1 MGVTDVEADANA
13 VEVAGA
19 EDLEDVFGRGD
30 VVLEIFDED
39 ADAEGVSEGLKVFD
53 GGEGVFECA
62 GVPGIVLLAKVKNAG
77 VDGDL
82 FSRFEGALDLVH
94 RSDAVGFF
102 GVDEVDVR
110 GDVAGPLAAA
120 PVGKVDGLME
130 CGGYAGRAEPGG
142 DVADGGAVGVVEV
155 VAGGEQFDCG
165 RTGFVEGV
173 EQARMQTLLE
183 EDMGG
188 DGGLHHLLRYS
199 RGGAGVSAR
208 IGTL

>member
-1 MGVTDVEADANA
+1 MSRQTPTRSKWPVRRISRMCSGEVTSFWRFSMRIRTPRG
-13 VEVAGA
+13 GA
-19 EDLEDVFGRGD
+19 KALRCS
-30 VVLEIFDED
+30 L
-39 ADAEGVSEGLKVFD
+39 A
-53 GGEGVFECA
+53 GGEVW
-62 GVPGIVLLAKVKNAG
+62 
-77 VDGDL
+77 
-82 FSRFEGALDLVH
+82 
-94 RSDAVGFF
+94 
-102 GVDEVDVR
+102 

-173 EQARMQTLLE
+173 EQARGQTLLE